1 MLEENEGNDFFSPID
16 MTTPSVLPLVA
27 AFILGC
33 ILTEIRWIVRMR
45 QLRAPLGR
53 QESGNE
59 LAEVFDSGESLRNLA
74 QQLAAEAPHLPSR
87 EPSVARE
94 S

>member
-1 MLEENEGNDFFSPID
+1 MKQLISPAF
-16 MTTPSVLPLVA
+16 LQLVP

-45 QLRAPLGR
+45 QLRTPLGR
-53 QESGNE
+53 CEPGNE

-74 QQLAAEAPHLPSR
+74 QQLAAEPRHIPSR
-87 EPSVARE
+87 EPSVVHE